1 MNIKQSISRIFTII
15 LLVLAW
21 VGTANAAADS
31 WEYGLHN
38 KDFKFSGGSGT
49 HSDPYI
55 IGNAQDL
62 ADLAYLVTE
71 KNDDVTGKY
80 FKQTADI
87 TLNDFEVSDN
97 INEENIN
104 AKEWTPIGEYGFWR
118 DDDFQGF
125 YDGGGHYISGLY
137 FGEKAAERY
146 YIGLFGSCEDAII
159 SNLTLKNVYI
169 DNLNSSVYSYIGAL
183 VGYSMGSTFNNVR
196 VESCKILISPNK
208 KQVDCGG
215 FIGHA
220 GHSQY
225 FTDDFFNGNII
236 IKDNINNNF
245 TCGGFVGN
253 NGYKSVFTHCKTG
266 KGRIFIH
273 DTKSEDTGSWHTLFF
288 VGGFVGENTQHET
301 QIFGCVNQMDILVY
315 KENEK
320 YTFNS
325 LWAFNF
331 ARNCSKIS
339 QSANFGNIITQ
350 GNVNGTIGFNELMV
364 YNNEYDRYKEEIVDC
379 VNYGVYLT
387 STKTVEN
394 GEGLNILPFN
404 YKRDYYGSATNS
416 GKLPTGSNDDA
427 NIVLRSICPREANA
441 TKYGNYAS
449 DGTEL
454 KLADIKAQADDIIQK
469 NNDANGKRV

>member
-97 INEENIN
+97 IYEENIN

-183 VGYSMGSTFNNVR
+183 VGYSMSSTFNNVR

-208 KQVDCGG
+208 SKLIVAALLAMPATANTSPTISSMATLLSKAILTIISPAEALSAIMVINPFSHIARLAKAEFSFMIQRAKTQVHGTL
-215 FIGHA
+215 
-220 GHSQY
+220 Y
-225 FTDDFFNGNII
+225 F
-236 IKDNINNNF
+236 
-245 TCGGFVGN
+245 
-253 NGYKSVFTHCKTG
+253 
-266 KGRIFIH
+266 
-273 DTKSEDTGSWHTLFF
+273 L
-288 VGGFVGENTQHET
+288 
-301 QIFGCVNQMDILVY
+301 
-315 KENEK
+315 
-320 YTFNS
+320 
-325 LWAFNF
+325 
-331 ARNCSKIS
+331 
-339 QSANFGNIITQ
+339 
-350 GNVNGTIGFNELMV
+350 
-364 YNNEYDRYKEEIVDC
+364 
-379 VNYGVYLT
+379 
-387 STKTVEN
+387 
-394 GEGLNILPFN
+394 
-404 YKRDYYGSATNS
+404 
-416 GKLPTGSNDDA
+416 
-427 NIVLRSICPREANA
+427 
-441 TKYGNYAS
+441 
-449 DGTEL
+449 
-454 KLADIKAQADDIIQK
+454 
-469 NNDANGKRV
+469 